1 MKNHLIHLIILS
13 LFSLQAFAAEPIWIW
28 KAGTIASGEA
38 NFKTTLTLKAKPA
51 KAPLLITCDNSFKL
65 SINGKK
71 VTASSNWQKPVKMD
85 VAKFLQ
91 SGKNNI
97 LVEAD
102 NEGSMAG
109 FIMSLQA
116 GKQKLVTNK
125 SWMAQ
130 SHEGEWHQ
138 AAEVTKYGAAPWGK
152 VFGKAVGPKK
162 RVATASPK
170 TMPLTTLPGFKA
182 EKIEQVPSGLDAQA
196 EIAVVAGADPTD
208 G

>member
-1 MKNHLIHLIILS
+1 MKHSLIHLIILS
-13 LFSLQAFAAEPIWIW
+13 LFALQALAAEPLWIW
-28 KAGTIASGEA
+28 KAGAIASGEA

-51 KAPLLITCDNSFKL
+51 KAPLIITCDNSFKL

-71 VTASSNWQKPVKMD
+71 VTASSDWKKPVKMD

-91 SGKNNI
+91 AGKNHL

-102 NEGSMAG
+102 NEGSTAG

-116 GKQKLVTNK
+116 GKQRLVSDEN
-125 SWMAQ
+125 WMAQ

-152 VFGKAVGPKK
+152 VFDKAVGSKK
-162 RVATASPK
+162 PDATASPL
-170 TMPLTTLPGFKA
+170 TSEGPRRATTAPLL
-182 EKIEQVPSGLDAQA
+182 SC
-196 EIAVVAGADPTD
+196 
-208 G
+208 